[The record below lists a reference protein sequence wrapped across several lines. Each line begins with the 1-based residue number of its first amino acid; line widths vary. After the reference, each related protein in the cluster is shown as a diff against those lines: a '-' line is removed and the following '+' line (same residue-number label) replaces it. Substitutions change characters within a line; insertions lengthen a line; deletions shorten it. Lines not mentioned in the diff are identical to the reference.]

1 MIALPVLHRI
11 CRSYL
16 TQDWT
21 DEFAS
26 PYEAFEEHLA
36 DCEEADLHGL
46 ISEID
51 MLMSEL
57 SSEQERL
64 ELLPKEGL
72 WKRPEGYVDAWLLVV
87 RQRAQQALLGDHS
100 QPLTD
105 PEGPAYDLLPP
116 YIGGWLHGAQA
127 DDVATQVLAAHP
139 GYVQLLE
146 QVDAPRSVVM
156 RTDIGGAR
164 TVQLRDTGAVV
175 PAPFGCVVL
184 HRLVRAR
191 TVFVEPE
198 RVPEP
203 AGFPALGLFLSSYLR
218 PGWWEKYT
226 NPLEGILVFRRE
238 QGVEL
243 TAAALRELPALQAH
257 GEEDDRRELLQQ
269 LGSYFVPRRD
279 GEVDAFLWAMQQW
292 LTVDNPHA
300 R

>member
-1 MIALPVLHRI
+1 MILIPTLDQVCSA
-11 CRSYL
+11 YL

-21 DEFAS
+21 DEFES
-26 PYEAFEEHLA
+26 PYEAFEAHLCCC
-36 DCEEADLHGL
+36 DDEDLHGL

-72 WKRPEGYVDAWLLVV
+72 WQRPKGYLDAWLLAV
-87 RQRAQQALLGDHS
+87 RQRARQALLGDHS

-116 YIGGWLHGAQA
+116 YIGGWLHGEQA
-127 DDVATQVLAAHP
+127 EDVATQVLAAHT

-175 PAPFGCVVL
+175 PAPYGCVVL

>member
-1 MIALPVLHRI
+1 MILIPTLDQVCSA
-11 CRSYL
+11 YL

-21 DEFAS
+21 DEFES
-26 PYEAFEEHLA
+26 PYEAFEAHLCCC
-36 DCEEADLHGL
+36 DDEDLHGL

-64 ELLPKEGL
+64 ELLPQEGL
-72 WKRPEGYVDAWLLVV
+72 WQRPEGYVDAWLLAV

-105 PEGPAYDLLPP
+105 PEGPAYDVLPP
-116 YIGGWLHGAQA
+116 YIGGWLQGDQA
-127 DDVATQVLAAHP
+127 EDVAAQVLAAHA

-146 QVDAPRSVVM
+146 QLDAPRSVVM

-175 PAPFGCVVL
+175 PAPYGCVVL

-203 AGFPALGLFLSSYLR
+203 SGFPALGLFLSSYLR

-243 TAAALRELPALQAH
+243 TAAALRELPVLQAL
-257 GEEDDRRELLQQ
+257 GEEGDRRELLQQ

-279 GEVDAFLWAMQQW
+279 GEVDAFLWAMQPW